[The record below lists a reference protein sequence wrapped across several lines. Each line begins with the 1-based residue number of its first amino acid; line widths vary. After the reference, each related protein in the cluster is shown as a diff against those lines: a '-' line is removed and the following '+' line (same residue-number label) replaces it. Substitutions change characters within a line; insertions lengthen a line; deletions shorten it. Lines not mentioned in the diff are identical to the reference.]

1 MAFWN
6 CKTRLKRTL
15 KPVGKIN
22 GESSE
27 LASDNTS
34 TGAKGEDK
42 QQTGARRGPQV
53 QLAPEALDD
62 DGTALSILLS
72 ESLGPHGPIMGV
84 AVDQVVVEVAVEQLE
99 SAAYT
104 LRDNPELDFNY
115 FRCLATVDYKEY
127 LEFVYLLYSTK
138 FRYQMML
145 KTRVEYVTGDTP
157 TATVPSMHEIWPA
170 ANWHERESH
179 DLFGVFF
186 SGHPNMEPL
195 LLYEEFE
202 GFPGLKSF
210 PFNEYED
217 W

>member
-1 MAFWN
+1 MDE
-6 CKTRLKRTL
+6 
-15 KPVGKIN
+15 IN
-22 GESSE
+22 SESSE
-27 LASDNTS
+27 SESSGNSPSNANGGDKPQAS
-34 TGAKGEDK
+34 
-42 QQTGARRGPQV
+42 ARRGPQV
-53 QLAPEALDD
+53 QLAPEILDD
-62 DGTALSILLS
+62 DAKALSALLS
-72 ESLGPHGPIMGV
+72 ESLSPHSPIMGV

-99 SAAYT
+99 STAYT
-104 LRDNPELDFNY
+104 LRDNPELNFNY

-145 KTRVEYVTGDTP
+145 TTRVKYATGDIP

-170 ANWHERESH
+170 ADWHERESH
-179 DLFGVFF
+179 DLFGVLF